1 MIVQNTMF
9 ILISVAKTCFKPL
22 VYKHILY
29 FTLLLN
35 LADNHL
41 PQNDFVNLK
50 RFFLVFFPPK
60 EIIAEVNNTVF
71 SLLPTY
77 EVEIMSHPELA
88 L

>member
-1 MIVQNTMF
+1 M
-9 ILISVAKTCFKPL
+9 AKTCFKFL

-35 LADNHL
+35 PADNHL
-41 PQNDFVNLK
+41 PQHDFINLK
-50 RFFLVFFPPK
+50 GVFLVFFPHK

-77 EVEIMSHPELA
+77 EVEIMSHSKLV